1 MHREVL
7 VDLVD
12 AKGAVGEAVAEGTD
26 LDSAEGAKAVVEKV
40 VAVMVMMVIRYLSDP
55 KEEEEGLEE

>member
-1 MHREVL
+1 M
-7 VDLVD
+7 DLVD